1 MATSYLTPGIY
12 VEEVSTGARPIEG
25 VGTSTFGVVGQAP
38 NLGAH
43 VNEAVEITNWSQFL
57 KEYVAE
63 GSTSTPLSN
72 AVFGFFQNGGQLCY
86 VVNVGAD
93 NVLVGDAT
101 GRKGID
107 VLEEVD
113 TVAIVAA
120 PGYTDAATYDA
131 LISHCEKLKDR
142 VAILDSPPGV
152 RNLDSLTKVGTVS
165 TTSTSKKKAAAAGGG
180 DSGGGGGS
188 DVPASGVKPRG
199 SEKGMAAFYFPN
211 VLARDPLAP
220 QNTIEMFP
228 SGHIA
233 GVWARTDT
241 ERGVHVAPAN
251 KSLRGAL
258 GLTYTVTHAEQGNL
272 NANGV
277 NCIRSFDPDG
287 ILIWGARTNATDL
300 EWKYIPVRR
309 LFCMIEKSIERSTR
323 WVVFE
328 PNAEPLWQQ
337 VRRDVRA
344 FLMLLWRA
352 GALAGVT
359 PEEAFFVQCD
369 RETNPPE
376 VVDAGMVVIRIGV
389 APVKPAEFVIFRIGQ
404 SAAGAQ
410 VEQEGGNG

>member
-1 MATSYLTPGIY
+1 
-12 VEEVSTGARPIEG
+12 
-25 VGTSTFGVVGQAP
+25 
-38 NLGAH
+38 
-43 VNEAVEITNWSQFL
+43 
-57 KEYVAE
+57 
-63 GSTSTPLSN
+63 
-72 AVFGFFQNGGQLCY
+72 
-86 VVNVGAD
+86 
-93 NVLVGDAT
+93 
-101 GRKGID
+101 
-107 VLEEVD
+107 
-113 TVAIVAA
+113 
-120 PGYTDAATYDA
+120 
-131 LISHCEKLKDR
+131 
-142 VAILDSPPGV
+142 
-152 RNLDSLTKVGTVS
+152 
-165 TTSTSKKKAAAAGGG
+165 
-180 DSGGGGGS
+180 
-188 DVPASGVKPRG
+188 
-199 SEKGMAAFYFPN
+199 MAAFYFPN
-211 VLARDPLAP
+211 VVGRDPLAP

-233 GVWARTDT
+233 GVWARTDA

-251 KSLRGAL
+251 KNLRGVL

-287 ILIWGARTNATDL
+287 ILIWGARTIAPPGN
-300 EWKYIPVRR
+300 EWRYINVRR
-309 LFCMIEKSIERSTR
+309 LVCEIENSVERSTR

-337 VRRDVRA
+337 IRRDVRA

-352 GALAGVT
+352 GALAGAT

-376 VVDAGMVVIRIGV
+376 VVDAGMLIIRIGV